1 MLLIGIY
8 SSAMSIS
15 QDSKLRKFI
24 STIAAK
30 ESTLWDS
37 IGFAQ
42 MEQELIMK
50 ITPIVRRQAQNI
62 EEETGIM
69 TSLTDKYV
77 TRYLYDVLME
87 GRKNNKK

>member
-15 QDSKLRKFI
+15 QDSELRKFI
-24 STIAAK
+24 GKMAVK
-30 ESTLWDS
+30 EFKLLDS

-42 MEQELIMK
+42 VEQELIMK
-50 ITPIVRRQAQNI
+50 IIPLVRRQAQNI

-69 TSLTDKYV
+69 SSLTDKDIKQ
-77 TRYLYDVLME
+77 YLDDVLI
-87 GRKNNKK
+87 GS